1 MKTPIHRSL
10 LASALA
16 LLSMVLAPSVQA
28 QTLNDLYPELATV
41 LAADGAG
48 ADFLGDSVSLS
59 GDTLAVGV
67 PYDDVGANADQGS
80 VRVFVRGGSTW
91 SLQATL
97 TATDGAASDRFG
109 YSVSLSG
116 DTLAVG
122 VAYDDVGANTDQGS
136 VRVFVRS
143 GTTWVAQAT
152 LTASDGAAYDSF
164 GSSVSLSGDT
174 LAVGVQYDDIGA
186 ISNQGSVRV
195 FGRIGTSWSAQA
207 TLTVADGAM
216 NDNFG
221 FLVSLSGGTLV
232 AGLPYDDL
240 GANTE
245 QGSVRV
251 FVRSGTTWSAQATLT
266 ASDGAAGD
274 EFGYCFS
281 LSGDTL
287 VVGVPY
293 DEVGANTDQGSV
305 RVFLRSGTTW
315 VAQATL
321 TAADGAMQD
330 LFGSS
335 VSLSGDTLAVGVPGD
350 DVGAITNQGSVRLF
364 VLDGTTWSAQ
374 ATLTS
379 ADGAFGDSFGS
390 LPSGV
395 SLSGD
400 TLAVAVSYDDVGANS
415 NQGSVRI
422 FGNYRVFNAT
432 RNTGHDSLVSAIA
445 AGYAGDR
452 LLAGA
457 PAFAEAGGIIDA
469 SSRRFTFVGLEPLT
483 LPSTALMQVATGTV
497 FEKSPDV
504 AAAGL
509 TVAGKLVAPSAGTLT
524 FEQLSVSSGGQFLQ
538 RNSTVLV
545 NQALASQSGG
555 VCYLQ
560 GPVLAETVSTAVG
573 GQNRVAGDTDVF
585 ANYTNAGST
594 VIQRG
599 ILYIYGSLTNT
610 GTMTGDFNNGVL
622 PPTPG
627 DGYSIGGDYVVSASS
642 SIVLPDPVWW
652 LRVGGD
658 FDVAI
663 DDASRFVMDQA
674 TLELTGIS
682 AAPTQ
687 AVEVIAADLGP
698 VNAGFSTTNFLLGAL
713 RIRAGA
719 TVHLVDAHGNAPGA
733 GNEAIYVNSLMV
745 PAGATLV
752 TNGFKVYTRAAT
764 IVGSVSNPAD
774 IVVVPGTPPCIA
786 DLFGDGIVN
795 GADLGI
801 LLAGWGACGTGT
813 CAADLNGD
821 GQVNGADLGILLSGW
836 GLCAD

>member
-1 MKTPIHRSL
+1 MKTPIHRSML
-10 LASALA
+10 TAALA

-28 QTLNDLYPELATV
+28 QTLTDLYPEIATLV
-41 LAADGAG
+41 AADGAG
-48 ADFLGDSVSLS
+48 DDFLGDSISLS
-59 GDTLAVGV
+59 GDTLVVGVPDDDVGANANQGSVRAFVRSGTSWSAQATLTASDGAAFDEFGRSISLSGDTLVVGV
-67 PYDDVGANADQGS
+67 PYDDVGANANQGS
-80 VRVFVRGGSTW
+80 VR
-91 SLQATL
+91 A
-97 TATDGAASDRFG
+97 
-109 YSVSLSG
+109 
-116 DTLAVG
+116 
-122 VAYDDVGANTDQGS
+122 
-136 VRVFVRS
+136 FVRS
-143 GTTWVAQAT
+143 GTSWSAQAA
-152 LTASDGAAYDSF
+152 LTASDGADFDEF
-164 GSSVSLSGDT
+164 GRSISLSGDT
-174 LAVGVQYDDIGA
+174 LAVGVQYDNVGA
-186 ISNQGSVRV
+186 NVSQGSVRIFV
-195 FGRIGTSWSAQA
+195 RSGTSWSAQA
-207 TLTVADGAM
+207 TLT
-216 NDNFG
+216 
-221 FLVSLSGGTLV
+221 
-232 AGLPYDDL
+232 
-240 GANTE
+240 
-245 QGSVRV
+245 
-251 FVRSGTTWSAQATLT
+251 
-266 ASDGAAGD
+266 
-274 EFGYCFS
+274 
-281 LSGDTL
+281 
-287 VVGVPY
+287 
-293 DEVGANTDQGSV
+293 
-305 RVFLRSGTTW
+305 
-315 VAQATL
+315 
-321 TAADGAMQD
+321 AADGAASD
-330 LFGSS
+330 YFGAA
-335 VSLSGDTLAVGVPGD
+335 VSLSGDTLAVGVPRD
-350 DVGAITNQGSVRLF
+350 DVGAITNKGSVRRF
-364 VLDGTTWSAQ
+364 VRSGTSWSAQ
-374 ATLTS
+374 AALTAS
-379 ADGAFGDSFGS
+379 DGADFDYFGTS
-390 LPSGV
+390 V

-400 TLAVAVSYDDVGANS
+400 TLAVAVSSDDVGANS

-422 FGNYRVFNAT
+422 FGTYRVFNAT
-432 RNTGHDSLVSAIA
+432 RNTGYDSLVSAIA
-445 AGYAGDR
+445 AGFAGDR

-457 PAFAEAGGIIDA
+457 PAFAEADGIVD
-469 SSRRFTFVGLEPLT
+469 SSSKRFTFVGLEPLT
-483 LPSTALMQVATGTV
+483 LASTALMQVATGTV

-509 TVAGKLVAPSAGTLT
+509 TIAGKLVAPSAGTLT

-545 NQALASQSGG
+545 NQALASQPGG

-560 GPVLAETVSTAVG
+560 GPLLAETVSTAVG

-585 ANYTNAGST
+585 ANYTNGGST

-610 GTMTGDFNNGVL
+610 GTMTGDFNNGLL

-663 DDASRFVMDQA
+663 DDASRFVMDLA

-687 AVEVIAADLGP
+687 DVEVIAADLGP

-752 TNGFKVYTRAAT
+752 TNGLKVYTRAAT

-801 LLAGWGACGTGT
+801 LLANWGACGTGT

>member
-1 MKTPIHRSL
+1 MKNPIHRSL
-10 LASALA
+10 LTAALA
-16 LLSMVLAPSVQA
+16 LVSMLLAPSVQA

-41 LAADGAG
+41 LAADGAV
-48 ADFLGDSVSLS
+48 L
-59 GDTLAVGV
+59 
-67 PYDDVGANADQGS
+67 DQ
-80 VRVFVRGGSTW
+80 
-91 SLQATL
+91 
-97 TATDGAASDRFG
+97 
-109 YSVSLSG
+109 
-116 DTLAVG
+116 
-122 VAYDDVGANTDQGS
+122 
-136 VRVFVRS
+136 
-143 GTTWVAQAT
+143 
-152 LTASDGAAYDSF
+152 F

-174 LAVGVQYDDIGA
+174 LAVGV
-186 ISNQGSVRV
+186 S
-195 FGRIGTSWSAQA
+195 
-207 TLTVADGAM
+207 
-216 NDNFG
+216 NDN
-221 FLVSLSGGTLV
+221 V
-232 AGLPYDDL
+232 
-240 GANTE
+240 GANFS

-251 FVRSGTTWSAQATLT
+251 FVRSGTSWNLQTTLT
-266 ASDGAAGD
+266 VPDGA
-274 EFGYCFS
+274 
-281 LSGDTL
+281 
-287 VVGVPY
+287 
-293 DEVGANTDQGSV
+293 GS
-305 RVFLRSGTTW
+305 
-315 VAQATL
+315 
-321 TAADGAMQD
+321 DN
-330 LFGSS
+330 FGSS
-335 VSLSGDTLAVGVPGD
+335 VSLSGDTLAVGVSDD
-350 DVGAITNQGSVRLF
+350 DVGTNANQGSVRVF
-364 VLDGTTWSAQ
+364 VRSGTSWSAQ
-374 ATLTS
+374 ATLTAS
-379 ADGAFGDSFGS
+379 DGAANDRFGYSISLSGDTLAVGVPFDGVGANTSQGSVRVFVRSGTSWSAQATLTASDGAVSDLFGS
-390 LPSGV
+390 SISLSGDTLAVGVSGDDVGAIGNQGSVRVFVRSGTSWSLQATLTASDGAVSDQFGEVV

-400 TLAVAVSYDDVGANS
+400 TLAVGVPFDDVGANGNQGSVRVFVRSGTSWSAQATLTASDGAASDQFGFAVSLSDDTLAVGVLNDDVDAIS

-432 RNTGHDSLVSAIA
+432 RNTGHDSLVSAIS
-445 AGYAGDR
+445 AGFSGDR

-483 LPSTALMQVATGTV
+483 LSSTALMQVATGTV

-509 TVAGKLVAPSAGTLT
+509 TVAGKLVSPSAGTLT

-663 DDASRFVMDQA
+663 NDASRFVMDQA

-682 AAPTQ
+682 DAPTQ

-719 TVHLVDAHGNAPGA
+719 TVHLVDAHDNAPGA
-733 GNEAIYVNSLMV
+733 GNEAIYVNSLVV

-752 TNGFKVYTRAAT
+752 TNGLKVYTRAAT
-764 IVGSVSNPAD
+764 IGGSVSNLAD
-774 IVVVPGTPPCIA
+774 VVVVPGTPPCIA
-786 DLFGDGIVN
+786 DLYRDGIVN

-801 LLAGWGACGTGT
+801 LLAGWGTCGTGS

-821 GQVNGADLGILLSGW
+821 GQVNGADLGIVLAGW
-836 GLCAD
+836 GVCAD

>member
-1 MKTPIHRSL
+1 MKNPIHRSL
-10 LASALA
+10 LTAALA
-16 LLSMVLAPSVQA
+16 LVSMLLAPSVQA

-41 LAADGAG
+41 LAADGAVGDSFSFGDAVSLSGDTLAVGVPFDDVG
-48 ADFLGDSVSLS
+48 ANSNQGSVRVFVRSGTSWSAQATLTASDGAASDQFGSPVSLSGDTLAVGVLSDDVGAITNQGSVRVFVRSGTSWSAQATLTVSDGGIFGDSVSLS
-59 GDTLAVGV
+59 GDTLAVGL
-67 PYDDVGANADQGS
+67 P
-80 VRVFVRGGSTW
+80 
-91 SLQATL
+91 L
-97 TATDGAASDRFG
+97 
-109 YSVSLSG
+109 
-116 DTLAVG
+116 
-122 VAYDDVGANTDQGS
+122 
-136 VRVFVRS
+136 
-143 GTTWVAQAT
+143 
-152 LTASDGAAYDSF
+152 
-164 GSSVSLSGDT
+164 
-174 LAVGVQYDDIGA
+174 
-186 ISNQGSVRV
+186 
-195 FGRIGTSWSAQA
+195 
-207 TLTVADGAM
+207 
-216 NDNFG
+216 DN
-221 FLVSLSGGTLV
+221 
-232 AGLPYDDL
+232 
-240 GANTE
+240 
-245 QGSVRV
+245 
-251 FVRSGTTWSAQATLT
+251 
-266 ASDGAAGD
+266 
-274 EFGYCFS
+274 
-281 LSGDTL
+281 
-287 VVGVPY
+287 
-293 DEVGANTDQGSV
+293 
-305 RVFLRSGTTW
+305 
-315 VAQATL
+315 
-321 TAADGAMQD
+321 
-330 LFGSS
+330 
-335 VSLSGDTLAVGVPGD
+335 
-350 DVGAITNQGSVRLF
+350 
-364 VLDGTTWSAQ
+364 
-374 ATLTS
+374 
-379 ADGAFGDSFGS
+379 
-390 LPSGV
+390 
-395 SLSGD
+395 
-400 TLAVAVSYDDVGANS
+400 VGANS

-432 RNTGHDSLVSAIA
+432 RNTGHDSLVSAIS
-445 AGYAGDR
+445 AGFSGDR

-457 PAFAEAGGIIDA
+457 PAFAEAGGIVDS
-469 SSRRFTFVGLEPLT
+469 SSRRFTFVGLAPLT
-483 LPSTALMQVATGTV
+483 LSSTALMQVATGTV

-585 ANYTNAGST
+585 ANYTNGGST

-610 GTMTGDFNNGVL
+610 GTMTGDFNNGLL

-663 DDASRFVMDQA
+663 NDASRFVMDQA

-682 AAPTQ
+682 DAPTQ

-719 TVHLVDAHGNAPGA
+719 TVHLADAHDNAPGA
-733 GNEAIYVNSLMV
+733 GNEAIYVNSLVV

-764 IVGSVSNPAD
+764 IGGSVSNLAD
-774 IVVVPGTPPCIA
+774 VVVVPGTPPCIA

-801 LLAGWGACGTGT
+801 LLAGWGACGTGS

-821 GQVNGADLGILLSGW
+821 GQVNGADLGIVLAGW
-836 GLCAD
+836 GVCAN

>member
-1 MKTPIHRSL
+1 MKNPIHRL
-10 LASALA
+10 LLTAALA
-16 LLSMVLAPSVQA
+16 LVSMLLAPSVQA
-28 QTLNDLYPELATV
+28 QTLNDLYPEIATV

-48 ADFLGDSVSLS
+48 NDNFGYSISLS

-67 PYDDVGANADQGS
+67 PSDDVGANA
-80 VRVFVRGGSTW
+80 
-91 SLQATL
+91 
-97 TATDGAASDRFG
+97 
-109 YSVSLSG
+109 
-116 DTLAVG
+116 
-122 VAYDDVGANTDQGS
+122 NQGS

-143 GTTWVAQAT
+143 GT
-152 LTASDGAAYDSF
+152 S
-164 GSSVSLSGDT
+164 
-174 LAVGVQYDDIGA
+174 
-186 ISNQGSVRV
+186 
-195 FGRIGTSWSAQA
+195 
-207 TLTVADGAM
+207 
-216 NDNFG
+216 
-221 FLVSLSGGTLV
+221 
-232 AGLPYDDL
+232 
-240 GANTE
+240 
-245 QGSVRV
+245 
-251 FVRSGTTWSAQATLT
+251 WSAQATLT
-266 ASDGAAGD
+266 ASDGAASD
-274 EFGYCFS
+274 QFG
-281 LSGDTL
+281 LSI
-287 VVGVPY
+287 
-293 DEVGANTDQGSV
+293 
-305 RVFLRSGTTW
+305 
-315 VAQATL
+315 
-321 TAADGAMQD
+321 
-330 LFGSS
+330 
-335 VSLSGDTLAVGVPGD
+335 SLSGDTLAVGVRGD
-350 DVGAITNQGSVRLF
+350 DVGANATQGSVRVF
-364 VLDGTTWSAQ
+364 VRSGTSWSAQ
-374 ATLTS
+374 ATLTAS
-379 ADGAFGDSFGS
+379 DGAVSDNFGYSI
-390 LPSGV
+390 

-400 TLAVAVSYDDVGANS
+400 TLAVGVAGDDVGANAS
-415 NQGSVRI
+415 QGSVRI

-432 RNTGHDSLVSAIA
+432 RNTGHDSLVSAIS
-445 AGYAGDR
+445 AGFSGDR

-457 PAFAEAGGIIDA
+457 PAFAEASGIIDA
-469 SSRRFTFVGLEPLT
+469 SSRRFTFVGLAPLT
-483 LPSTALMQVATGTV
+483 LSSTALMQVATGTV

-674 TLELTGIS
+674 TLELTGLS

-719 TVHLVDAHGNAPGA
+719 TVHLVDAHGNAAGA

-752 TNGFKVYTRAAT
+752 TNGLKVYTRAAT

-801 LLAGWGACGTGT
+801 LLANWGACGTGT

-821 GQVNGADLGILLSGW
+821 GQVNGADLGIVLAGW
-836 GLCAD
+836 GLCAN

>member
-1 MKTPIHRSL
+1 MKNPIHRSL
-10 LASALA
+10 LTAALA
-16 LLSMVLAPSVQA
+16 LVSMLLAPSVQA

-41 LAADGAG
+41 LAADGAAYTYFGDAVSLSGDTLAVGVPSESVG
-48 ADFLGDSVSLS
+48 ASSQGSVRVFVRSGTSWNLQATLTASDGAAFDYFGDAVSLSGDTLVVGVPYDDVGVNANQGSVRIFVRSGTSWSARATLTAADSAASDYFGRSVSLS

-67 PYDDVGANADQGS
+67 PYDDVGANGDQG
-80 VRVFVRGGSTW
+80 
-91 SLQATL
+91 
-97 TATDGAASDRFG
+97 
-109 YSVSLSG
+109 
-116 DTLAVG
+116 
-122 VAYDDVGANTDQGS
+122 
-136 VRVFVRS
+136 VFVRS
-143 GTTWVAQAT
+143 GTSWNLQAT
-152 LTASDGAAYDSF
+152 LTASDGAAFDYF
-164 GSSVSLSGDT
+164 GD
-174 LAVGVQYDDIGA
+174 A
-186 ISNQGSVRV
+186 
-195 FGRIGTSWSAQA
+195 
-207 TLTVADGAM
+207 
-216 NDNFG
+216 
-221 FLVSLSGGTLV
+221 
-232 AGLPYDDL
+232 
-240 GANTE
+240 
-245 QGSVRV
+245 
-251 FVRSGTTWSAQATLT
+251 
-266 ASDGAAGD
+266 
-274 EFGYCFS
+274 
-281 LSGDTL
+281 
-287 VVGVPY
+287 
-293 DEVGANTDQGSV
+293 
-305 RVFLRSGTTW
+305 
-315 VAQATL
+315 
-321 TAADGAMQD
+321 
-330 LFGSS
+330 
-335 VSLSGDTLAVGVPGD
+335 VSLSGDTLAVGVPYD
-350 DVGAITNQGSVRLF
+350 NVGANADQGSVRVF
-364 VLDGTTWSAQ
+364 VRSGSSWILE
-374 ATLTS
+374 ATLTA
-379 ADGAFGDSFGS
+379 ADGAGGDIFGDK
-390 LPSGV
+390 V

-400 TLAVAVSYDDVGANS
+400 TLAVGVRLDRVGANAAQGSVRVFVRSGTSWSAQATLTTSDGPANSQFGISISLSGDTLAVGVPNDDVGANAD
-415 NQGSVRI
+415 QGSVRI

-432 RNTGHDSLVSAIA
+432 RNTGYDSLVSAIS

-457 PAFAEAGGIIDA
+457 PAFAEASGIIDA
-469 SSRRFTFVGLEPLT
+469 SSRRFTFVGLAPLT

-573 GQNRVAGDTDVF
+573 GQHRVAGDTDIF

-610 GTMTGDFNNGVL
+610 GTMTGQFNNGLL

-674 TLELTGIS
+674 TLELTGLS

-733 GNEAIYVNSLMV
+733 GNEAIYVNSLVV

-764 IVGSVSNPAD
+764 IGGSVSNLAD
-774 IVVVPGTPPCIA
+774 VVVVPGTPPCIA
-786 DLFGDGIVN
+786 DLYGDGIVN

-801 LLAGWGACGTGT
+801 LLANWGACGAGT

-821 GQVNGADLGILLSGW
+821 GQVNGADLGIVLAGW
-836 GLCAD
+836 GLCAN

>member
-1 MKTPIHRSL
+1 VRVFVRSGTSWSAQATL
-10 LASALA
+10 TAS
-16 LLSMVLAPSVQA
+16 
-28 QTLNDLYPELATV
+28 
-41 LAADGAG
+41 DGAALDQFG
-48 ADFLGDSVSLS
+48 YSISLS

-67 PYDDVGANADQGS
+67 ERDAVGTNTFQGS
-80 VRVFVRGGSTW
+80 VRVFVRSGTSW
-91 SLQATL
+91 SAQATL
-97 TATDGAASDRFG
+97 TASDGAASDQLG

-122 VAYDDVGANTDQGS
+122 VP
-136 VRVFVRS
+136 
-143 GTTWVAQAT
+143 
-152 LTASDGAAYDSF
+152 L
-164 GSSVSLSGDT
+164 
-174 LAVGVQYDDIGA
+174 
-186 ISNQGSVRV
+186 
-195 FGRIGTSWSAQA
+195 
-207 TLTVADGAM
+207 
-216 NDNFG
+216 
-221 FLVSLSGGTLV
+221 
-232 AGLPYDDL
+232 
-240 GANTE
+240 
-245 QGSVRV
+245 
-251 FVRSGTTWSAQATLT
+251 
-266 ASDGAAGD
+266 
-274 EFGYCFS
+274 
-281 LSGDTL
+281 
-287 VVGVPY
+287 
-293 DEVGANTDQGSV
+293 DEVD
-305 RVFLRSGTTW
+305 
-315 VAQATL
+315 
-321 TAADGAMQD
+321 
-330 LFGSS
+330 
-335 VSLSGDTLAVGVPGD
+335 
-350 DVGAITNQGSVRLF
+350 
-364 VLDGTTWSAQ
+364 
-374 ATLTS
+374 
-379 ADGAFGDSFGS
+379 
-390 LPSGV
+390 
-395 SLSGD
+395 
-400 TLAVAVSYDDVGANS
+400 ANS

-432 RNTGHDSLVSAIA
+432 RNTGYDSLVSAIS
-445 AGYAGDR
+445 AGFAGDR

-457 PAFAEAGGIIDA
+457 PAFAEADGIIDA
-469 SSRRFTFVGLEPLT
+469 SSRRFIFVGLAPLT
-483 LPSTALMQVATGTV
+483 LSSTALMQVATGTV

-573 GQNRVAGDTDVF
+573 GQHRVAGDTDVF

-599 ILYIYGSLTNT
+599 ILYIYGSLSNT

-674 TLELTGIS
+674 TLELTGLGD
-682 AAPTQ
+682 APTQ

-698 VNAGFSTTNFLLGAL
+698 VNAGFSTSNFLLGAL

-764 IVGSVSNPAD
+764 IVGSVTSPAD
-774 IVVVPGTPPCIA
+774 VVVVPGTPPCIA
-786 DLFGDGIVN
+786 DLYGDGIVN

-821 GQVNGADLGILLSGW
+821 GQVNGADLGIVLAGW
-836 GLCAD
+836 GVCAD

>member
-28 QTLNDLYPELATV
+28 QTLTDLYPEIATLV
-41 LAADGAG
+41 AADGAG
-48 ADFLGDSVSLS
+48 DDFLGDSISLSGDTLVVGVPEDDVGANVYQGSVRVFVRSGTSWSAQATLTASDGAAFDEFGTSVSLS

-67 PYDDVGANADQGS
+67 PDDDVGANN
-80 VRVFVRGGSTW
+80 F
-91 SLQATL
+91 
-97 TATDGAASDRFG
+97 
-109 YSVSLSG
+109 
-116 DTLAVG
+116 
-122 VAYDDVGANTDQGS
+122 QGS

-143 GTTWVAQAT
+143 GT
-152 LTASDGAAYDSF
+152 S
-164 GSSVSLSGDT
+164 
-174 LAVGVQYDDIGA
+174 
-186 ISNQGSVRV
+186 
-195 FGRIGTSWSAQA
+195 
-207 TLTVADGAM
+207 
-216 NDNFG
+216 
-221 FLVSLSGGTLV
+221 
-232 AGLPYDDL
+232 
-240 GANTE
+240 
-245 QGSVRV
+245 
-251 FVRSGTTWSAQATLT
+251 WSAQATLT
-266 ASDGAAGD
+266 ASDGAAFD
-274 EFGYCFS
+274 EFGRSIS

-287 VVGVPY
+287 VVGVSN
-293 DEVGANTDQGSV
+293 DDVGANVYQGSV
-305 RVFLRSGTTW
+305 RVFVRSGTSW
-315 VAQATL
+315 SAQATL
-321 TAADGAMQD
+321 TAADGAAYD

-335 VSLSGDTLAVGVPGD
+335 VSLSGDTLAVGVQRDG
-350 DVGAITNQGSVRLF
+350 VGANAYQGSVRVF
-364 VLDGTTWSAQ
+364 VRSGTSWSAQ
-374 ATLTS
+374 ATLTA
-379 ADGAFGDSFGS
+379 ADGAAYDYFGS
-390 LPSGV
+390 SV

-400 TLAVAVSYDDVGANS
+400 TLAVAVPFDDVGANG

-432 RNTGHDSLVSAIA
+432 RNTGYDSLVSAIA
-445 AGYAGDR
+445 AGFAGDR

-457 PAFAEAGGIIDA
+457 PAFAEADGIVD
-469 SSRRFTFVGLEPLT
+469 SSSKRFTFVGLEPLT
-483 LPSTALMQVATGTV
+483 LSSTALMQVATGTV
-497 FEKSPDV
+497 FEKSSDV

-573 GQNRVAGDTDVF
+573 GQHRVAGDTDVF

-610 GTMTGDFNNGVL
+610 GTMTGDFNNGLL

-663 DDASRFVMDQA
+663 DDASRFVMDLA

-682 AAPTQ
+682 DAPTQ

-698 VNAGFSTTNFLLGAL
+698 VNAGFSTSNFLLGAL

-719 TVHLVDAHGNAPGA
+719 TVHLVDAHDNAPGA
-733 GNEAIYVNSLMV
+733 ENEAIYVNSLVV

-764 IVGSVSNPAD
+764 IGGSVSNLAD

-813 CAADLNGD
+813 CASDLNGD
-821 GQVNGADLGILLSGW
+821 GQVNGADLGIVLAGW
-836 GLCAD
+836 GVCAD

>member
-1 MKTPIHRSL
+1 MKPPIHRSL

-16 LLSMVLAPSVQA
+16 LLSMLLAPSVQA
-28 QTLNDLYPELATV
+28 QTLNDLYPEIATV
-41 LAADGAG
+41 LAADGA
-48 ADFLGDSVSLS
+48 ASDFFGVAVSLS
-59 GDTLAVGV
+59 GNTLAVGV
-67 PYDDVGANADQGS
+67 SNDNVGANADQGS
-80 VRVFVRGGSTW
+80 VRVFVRSGSSW
-91 SLQATL
+91 NLEATL
-97 TATDGAASDRFG
+97 TAADGAGSDFFG
-109 YSVSLSG
+109 DVVSLSG

-122 VAYDDVGANTDQGS
+122 VKYDDVGAN
-136 VRVFVRS
+136 
-143 GTTWVAQAT
+143 
-152 LTASDGAAYDSF
+152 
-164 GSSVSLSGDT
+164 
-174 LAVGVQYDDIGA
+174 
-186 ISNQGSVRV
+186 
-195 FGRIGTSWSAQA
+195 
-207 TLTVADGAM
+207 AD
-216 NDNFG
+216 
-221 FLVSLSGGTLV
+221 
-232 AGLPYDDL
+232 
-240 GANTE
+240 

-266 ASDGAAGD
+266 AADGVAGD
-274 EFGYCFS
+274 FFGN
-281 LSGDTL
+281 
-287 VVGVPY
+287 
-293 DEVGANTDQGSV
+293 E
-305 RVFLRSGTTW
+305 
-315 VAQATL
+315 
-321 TAADGAMQD
+321 
-330 LFGSS
+330 
-335 VSLSGDTLAVGVPGD
+335 VSLSGDTLAVGVPFD
-350 DVGAITNQGSVRLF
+350 DVGTNVNQGGVRVF
-364 VLDGTTWSAQ
+364 VRSGTSWSAQ
-374 ATLTS
+374 ATLTGS
-379 ADGAFGDSFGS
+379 DGAASDQFGYSI
-390 LPSGV
+390 

-400 TLAVAVSYDDVGANS
+400 TLAVGVLGDDVGANAD
-415 NQGSVRI
+415 QGSVRI

-432 RNTGHDSLVSAIA
+432 RNTGYDSLVSATS
-445 AGYAGDR
+445 AGFAGDR

-457 PAFAEAGGIIDA
+457 PAFAEADGIVD
-469 SSRRFTFVGLEPLT
+469 SSSKRFTFVGLEPLT

-509 TVAGKLVAPSAGTLT
+509 TIAGKLVAPSAGTLT

-585 ANYTNAGST
+585 ANYTNGGST

-610 GTMTGDFNNGVL
+610 GTMTGDFNNGLL

-658 FDVAI
+658 FDMAI
-663 DDASRFVMDQA
+663 DDASRFVMDLA
-674 TLELTGIS
+674 TLELTGIGD
-682 AAPTQ
+682 APTQ

-698 VNAGFSTTNFLLGAL
+698 VNAGFSTSNFLLGAL

-719 TVHLVDAHGNAPGA
+719 TVHLVDAHDNAPGA
-733 GNEAIYVNSLMV
+733 GNEAIYVNTLMV

-764 IVGSVSNPAD
+764 IGGSVSNLAD
-774 IVVVPGTPPCIA
+774 VVVVPGTPPCIA
-786 DLFGDGIVN
+786 DLYVDGIVN

-801 LLAGWGACGTGT
+801 VLANWGACGAGT

-821 GQVNGADLGILLSGW
+821 GQVNGADLGIVLAGW
-836 GLCAD
+836 GVCAD

>member
-41 LAADGAG
+41 VAADGAVSDFFGNAVSLSGNTLAVGVSNDNVGANADQGSVRVFVRSGSSWILEATLTAADGAG
-48 ADFLGDSVSLS
+48 SDYFGDVVSLS

-67 PYDDVGANADQGS
+67 KYDDVGANADQGS
-80 VRVFVRGGSTW
+80 VRVFVRSGTSW
-91 SLQATL
+91 SAQATL
-97 TATDGAASDRFG
+97 TAADGAVQDLFG
-109 YSVSLSG
+109 SSISLSG

-122 VAYDDVGANTDQGS
+122 VPSDDVGANANQGS

-143 GTTWVAQAT
+143 GT
-152 LTASDGAAYDSF
+152 
-164 GSSVSLSGDT
+164 
-174 LAVGVQYDDIGA
+174 
-186 ISNQGSVRV
+186 
-195 FGRIGTSWSAQA
+195 SWS
-207 TLTVADGAM
+207 
-216 NDNFG
+216 
-221 FLVSLSGGTLV
+221 
-232 AGLPYDDL
+232 
-240 GANTE
+240 
-245 QGSVRV
+245 
-251 FVRSGTTWSAQATLT
+251 
-266 ASDGAAGD
+266 
-274 EFGYCFS
+274 
-281 LSGDTL
+281 
-287 VVGVPY
+287 
-293 DEVGANTDQGSV
+293 
-305 RVFLRSGTTW
+305 
-315 VAQATL
+315 AQATL
-321 TAADGAMQD
+321 TAADGAASDQ
-330 LFGSS
+330 FGFSI
-335 VSLSGDTLAVGVPGD
+335 SLSGDTLAVGVPYD
-350 DVGAITNQGSVRLF
+350 DVGSNVFQGSVRAF
-364 VLDGTTWSAQ
+364 IRSGTSWSAQ
-374 ATLTS
+374 ATLTYFYGS
-379 ADGAFGDSFGS
+379 ASDQFGYSI
-390 LPSGV
+390 

-400 TLAVAVSYDDVGANS
+400 TLAVGVPYDDFGASVNQGVVGVFIRSGTSWSAQATFTAADGAANDQFGYSISLSGDTLAVGVPFDDVGTNVNQGGVRVFVRSGTSWSAQATLTGSDGGASDQFGYSISLSGDTLAVGVLGDDVGANAD
-415 NQGSVRI
+415 QGSVRI

-432 RNTGHDSLVSAIA
+432 RNTGYDSLVSAIS
-445 AGYAGDR
+445 AGFAGDR

-457 PAFAEAGGIIDA
+457 PAFAEVDGIVD
-469 SSRRFTFVGLEPLT
+469 SSSKRFTFVGLEPIT
-483 LPSTALMQVATGTV
+483 LSSTALMQVATGTV

-610 GTMTGDFNNGVL
+610 GTMTGQFNNGLL

-674 TLELTGIS
+674 TLELTGIGD
-682 AAPTQ
+682 APTQ

-698 VNAGFSTTNFLLGAL
+698 VNAGFSTSNFLLGAL
-713 RIRAGA
+713 RVRAGA
-719 TVHLVDAHGNAPGA
+719 TVHLVDAHDNAPGA
-733 GNEAIYVNSLMV
+733 GNEAIYVNSLVV

-764 IVGSVSNPAD
+764 IAGSVSTPAD
-774 IVVVPGTPPCIA
+774 VVVVPGTPPCIA
-786 DLFGDGIVN
+786 DLYRDGIVN

-821 GQVNGADLGILLSGW
+821 GQVNGADLGIVLAGW
-836 GLCAD
+836 GVCAD

>member
-1 MKTPIHRSL
+1 MKNPIHRL
-10 LASALA
+10 LLTAALA
-16 LLSMVLAPSVQA
+16 LVSMLLAPSVQA
-28 QTLNDLYPELATV
+28 QTLNDLYPEIATV

-48 ADFLGDSVSLS
+48 NDNFGYSISLS

-67 PYDDVGANADQGS
+67 PSDDVGANA
-80 VRVFVRGGSTW
+80 
-91 SLQATL
+91 
-97 TATDGAASDRFG
+97 
-109 YSVSLSG
+109 
-116 DTLAVG
+116 
-122 VAYDDVGANTDQGS
+122 NQGS

-143 GTTWVAQAT
+143 GT
-152 LTASDGAAYDSF
+152 S
-164 GSSVSLSGDT
+164 
-174 LAVGVQYDDIGA
+174 
-186 ISNQGSVRV
+186 
-195 FGRIGTSWSAQA
+195 
-207 TLTVADGAM
+207 
-216 NDNFG
+216 
-221 FLVSLSGGTLV
+221 
-232 AGLPYDDL
+232 
-240 GANTE
+240 
-245 QGSVRV
+245 
-251 FVRSGTTWSAQATLT
+251 WSAQATLT
-266 ASDGAAGD
+266 ASDGAASD
-274 EFGYCFS
+274 QFGLSIS

-287 VVGVPY
+287 AVGVRG
-293 DEVGANTDQGSV
+293 DDVGANATQGSVRVFVRSGTSWSAQATLTASDGAANDQFGNSISLSGNTLAVGVWLDDVGANGDQGSV
-305 RVFLRSGTTW
+305 RVFVRSGTSW
-315 VAQATL
+315 SAQATL
-321 TAADGAMQD
+321 TASDGAASDQFGD
-330 LFGSS
+330 SISLSDDTLAVGVPSDGVGANFSQGSVRVFVRSGTSWSAQAALTASDGAASDAFGSS
-335 VSLSGDTLAVGVPGD
+335 VSLSGDTLAVGVPSD
-350 DVGAITNQGSVRLF
+350 NVGATDQGSVRVF
-364 VLDGTTWSAQ
+364 VRSGTSWSAQ
-374 ATLTS
+374 ATLTAS
-379 ADGAFGDSFGS
+379 DGAVSDNFGYSI
-390 LPSGV
+390 

-400 TLAVAVSYDDVGANS
+400 TLAVGVAGDDVGANAS
-415 NQGSVRI
+415 QGSVRI

-432 RNTGHDSLVSAIA
+432 RNTGHDSLVSAIS
-445 AGYAGDR
+445 AGFSGDR

-457 PAFAEAGGIIDA
+457 PAFAEASGIIDA
-469 SSRRFTFVGLEPLT
+469 SSRRFTFVGLAPLT
-483 LPSTALMQVATGTV
+483 LSSTALMQVATGTV

-610 GTMTGDFNNGVL
+610 GTMTGDFNNGLL

-674 TLELTGIS
+674 TLELTGLS

-752 TNGFKVYTRAAT
+752 TNGLKVYTRAAT

-801 LLAGWGACGTGT
+801 LLANWGACGTGT

-821 GQVNGADLGILLSGW
+821 GQVNGADLGIVLAGW
-836 GLCAD
+836 GLCAN

>member
-16 LLSMVLAPSVQA
+16 LLSMLLAPSVQA
-28 QTLNDLYPELATV
+28 QTLNDLYPEIATV
-41 LAADGAG
+41 LAADGLPEDQFGHSVSLSGNTLAVGVPNDDVG
-48 ADFLGDSVSLS
+48 ANTVQGSVRVFVRSGTSWNLQVALTAADGAAFDYFGHSVSLS

-67 PYDDVGANADQGS
+67 PNDDVGAN
-80 VRVFVRGGSTW
+80 V
-91 SLQATL
+91 
-97 TATDGAASDRFG
+97 
-109 YSVSLSG
+109 
-116 DTLAVG
+116 
-122 VAYDDVGANTDQGS
+122 NQGS

-143 GTTWVAQAT
+143 GTSWSAQAT
-152 LTASDGAAYDSF
+152 LTAADGMAGELFGDSI
-164 GSSVSLSGDT
+164 SLSGDT
-174 LAVGVQYDDIGA
+174 LAVGY
-186 ISNQGSVRV
+186 
-195 FGRIGTSWSAQA
+195 
-207 TLTVADGAM
+207 
-216 NDNFG
+216 
-221 FLVSLSGGTLV
+221 
-232 AGLPYDDL
+232 PYDDV
-240 GANTE
+240 GANAN

-251 FVRSGTTWSAQATLT
+251 FVRSGTSWSAQATLT
-266 ASDGAAGD
+266 ASDGAAAD
-274 EFGYCFS
+274 YFG
-281 LSGDTL
+281 T
-287 VVGVPY
+287 
-293 DEVGANTDQGSV
+293 
-305 RVFLRSGTTW
+305 
-315 VAQATL
+315 
-321 TAADGAMQD
+321 
-330 LFGSS
+330 S
-335 VSLSGDTLAVGVPGD
+335 VSLSGDTLAVGVWYD
-350 DVGAITNQGSVRLF
+350 DVGANSNQGSVRVF
-364 VLDGTTWSAQ
+364 VRSGTSWSAQ
-374 ATLTS
+374 ATLTAS
-379 ADGAFGDSFGS
+379 DGAGSDYFGES
-390 LPSGV
+390 V

-400 TLAVAVSYDDVGANS
+400 TLAVGVSYDDVGANSNQGSVRVFVRSGTSWSAQATLTASDGAASDYFGGSISLSGDTLAVGVWYDTVGANVSQGSVRVFRRIGTSWSAHATLTASDGAASDGFGYSISLSGDTLAVGVRYDDVGANS

-422 FGNYRVFNAT
+422 FGTYRVFNAT
-432 RNTGHDSLVSAIA
+432 RNTGYDSLVSAIS
-445 AGYAGDR
+445 AGFAGDR

-457 PAFAEAGGIIDA
+457 LAFAEADGIVD
-469 SSRRFTFVGLEPLT
+469 SSSKRFTFVGLEPLT
-483 LPSTALMQVATGTV
+483 LSSTALMQVATGTV

-509 TVAGKLVAPSAGTLT
+509 TIAGKLVAPSAGTLT

-545 NQALASQSGG
+545 NQALSSQSGG

-560 GPVLAETVSTAVG
+560 GPLLAETVSTAVG

-610 GTMTGDFNNGVL
+610 GTLTGDFNNGLL

-682 AAPTQ
+682 DAPTQ

-719 TVHLVDAHGNAPGA
+719 TVHLVDAHDNAPGA

-764 IVGSVSNPAD
+764 IVGSVSSPAD
-774 IVVVPGTPPCIA
+774 VVVVPGTPPCIA

-801 LLAGWGACGTGT
+801 LLANWGACGTGT

>member
-1 MKTPIHRSL
+1 MKNPIHRSL
-10 LASALA
+10 LTAAIALV
-16 LLSMVLAPSVQA
+16 SMLLAPSVQA
-28 QTLNDLYPELATV
+28 QTLNDLYPEIATV

-48 ADFLGDSVSLS
+48 SDEFGYSISLS

-67 PYDDVGANADQGS
+67 PVDAVGANIQQGS
-80 VRVFVRGGSTW
+80 VRVFVRSGTSW
-91 SLQATL
+91 SAQATL
-97 TATDGAASDRFG
+97 TASDGAAGDSFG

-122 VAYDDVGANTDQGS
+122 VERDDVGANGNQGS

-143 GTTWVAQAT
+143 GTSWSAQAT
-152 LTASDGAAYDSF
+152 LTASDGAASDEF
-164 GSSVSLSGDT
+164 GYSISLSGDT
-174 LAVGVQYDDIGA
+174 LAVGVPVDD
-186 ISNQGSVRV
+186 V
-195 FGRIGTSWSAQA
+195 
-207 TLTVADGAM
+207 
-216 NDNFG
+216 
-221 FLVSLSGGTLV
+221 
-232 AGLPYDDL
+232 
-240 GANTE
+240 GANGN

-251 FVRSGTTWSAQATLT
+251 FVRSGTSWSAQATLTASDGAVSDEFGYSISLSGDTLAVGVLSDAVGTNTFQGSVRVFVRSGTSWSAQATLT

-274 EFGYCFS
+274 QLG
-281 LSGDTL
+281 G
-287 VVGVPY
+287 
-293 DEVGANTDQGSV
+293 
-305 RVFLRSGTTW
+305 
-315 VAQATL
+315 
-321 TAADGAMQD
+321 
-330 LFGSS
+330 S
-335 VSLSGDTLAVGVPGD
+335 VSLSGDTLAVGVERD
-350 DVGAITNQGSVRLF
+350 AVGANGSQGSVRVF
-364 VLDGTTWSAQ
+364 VRSGTSWSAQ
-374 ATLTS
+374 ATLTAS
-379 ADGAFGDSFGS
+379 DGAVGDGLDGISI
-390 LPSGV
+390 

-400 TLAVAVSYDDVGANS
+400 TLAVGVPFDDVGANS

-432 RNTGHDSLVSAIA
+432 RNTGHDSLVSAIS
-445 AGYAGDR
+445 AGFSGDR

-457 PAFAEAGGIIDA
+457 PAFAEASGIIDA
-469 SSRRFTFVGLEPLT
+469 SSRRFTFVGLAPLT
-483 LPSTALMQVATGTV
+483 LSSTALMQVATGTV

-573 GQNRVAGDTDVF
+573 GQNRVAGDTDIF

-610 GTMTGDFNNGVL
+610 GTMTGDFNNGLL

-801 LLAGWGACGTGT
+801 LLANWGACGTGT

-821 GQVNGADLGILLSGW
+821 GQVNGADLGIVLAGW
-836 GLCAD
+836 GLCAN

>member
-10 LASALA
+10 LTATLA

-28 QTLNDLYPELATV
+28 QTLNDLYPEIATV
-41 LAADGAG
+41 LAADGAASDFFGSPVSLSGNTLAVGVPDDDVG
-48 ADFLGDSVSLS
+48 ANVGQGSVRVFVRSGTSWSAKGTLTASDGAVNDNFGFSISLS

-67 PYDDVGANADQGS
+67 PADDVG
-80 VRVFVRGGSTW
+80 
-91 SLQATL
+91 
-97 TATDGAASDRFG
+97 
-109 YSVSLSG
+109 
-116 DTLAVG
+116 
-122 VAYDDVGANTDQGS
+122 
-136 VRVFVRS
+136 
-143 GTTWVAQAT
+143 
-152 LTASDGAAYDSF
+152 
-164 GSSVSLSGDT
+164 
-174 LAVGVQYDDIGA
+174 
-186 ISNQGSVRV
+186 
-195 FGRIGTSWSAQA
+195 
-207 TLTVADGAM
+207 
-216 NDNFG
+216 
-221 FLVSLSGGTLV
+221 
-232 AGLPYDDL
+232 
-240 GANTE
+240 
-245 QGSVRV
+245 
-251 FVRSGTTWSAQATLT
+251 
-266 ASDGAAGD
+266 
-274 EFGYCFS
+274 
-281 LSGDTL
+281 
-287 VVGVPY
+287 
-293 DEVGANTDQGSV
+293 
-305 RVFLRSGTTW
+305 
-315 VAQATL
+315 
-321 TAADGAMQD
+321 
-330 LFGSS
+330 
-335 VSLSGDTLAVGVPGD
+335 
-350 DVGAITNQGSVRLF
+350 TNV
-364 VLDGTTWSAQ
+364 
-374 ATLTS
+374 
-379 ADGAFGDSFGS
+379 
-390 LPSGV
+390 
-395 SLSGD
+395 
-400 TLAVAVSYDDVGANS
+400 

-445 AGYAGDR
+445 AGFSGDR

-483 LPSTALMQVATGTV
+483 LSSTALMQVATGTV

-573 GQNRVAGDTDVF
+573 GQHRVAGDTDVF

-674 TLELTGIS
+674 TLELTGLGD
-682 AAPTQ
+682 APTQ

-764 IVGSVSNPAD
+764 IAGSVSNLAD

-821 GQVNGADLGILLSGW
+821 GQVNGADLGIVLAGW

>member
-1 MKTPIHRSL
+1 MKNPIHRSL
-10 LASALA
+10 LTAALA
-16 LLSMVLAPSVQA
+16 LVSMLLAPSVRA
-28 QTLNDLYPELATV
+28 QTLNDLYPEIATV
-41 LAADGAG
+41 LAADGAVLDQFG
-48 ADFLGDSVSLS
+48 SSVSLS

-67 PYDDVGANADQGS
+67 RNDDVGANADQGS
-80 VRVFVRGGSTW
+80 VRVFVRSGTSW
-91 SLQATL
+91 NLQTTL
-97 TATDGAASDRFG
+97 TAADGAASD
-109 YSVSLSG
+109 
-116 DTLAVG
+116 D
-122 VAYDDVGANTDQGS
+122 
-136 VRVFVRS
+136 
-143 GTTWVAQAT
+143 
-152 LTASDGAAYDSF
+152 F

-174 LAVGVQYDDIGA
+174 LAVGVSSDD
-186 ISNQGSVRV
+186 V
-195 FGRIGTSWSAQA
+195 
-207 TLTVADGAM
+207 
-216 NDNFG
+216 
-221 FLVSLSGGTLV
+221 
-232 AGLPYDDL
+232 
-240 GANTE
+240 GANAD

-251 FVRSGTTWSAQATLT
+251 FVRSGTLWSAQATLT
-266 ASDGAAGD
+266 ASDGAASD
-274 EFGYCFS
+274 QFGF
-281 LSGDTL
+281 
-287 VVGVPY
+287 
-293 DEVGANTDQGSV
+293 A
-305 RVFLRSGTTW
+305 
-315 VAQATL
+315 
-321 TAADGAMQD
+321 
-330 LFGSS
+330 

-350 DVGAITNQGSVRLF
+350 DVGANLNQGSVRVF
-364 VLDGTTWSAQ
+364 VRSGTSWIAQ
-374 ATLTS
+374 ATLTAS
-379 ADGAFGDSFGS
+379 DGAASDQFGFA
-390 LPSGV
+390 V

-400 TLAVAVSYDDVGANS
+400 TLAVGVPFDDVGANSNQGSVRVFVRSGTSWSAQATLTASDGAASDQFGSPVSLSGDTLAVGVLSDDVGAITNQGSVRVFVRSGTSWSAQATLTVSDGGIFGDSVSLSGDTLAVGLPLDNVGANS

-432 RNTGHDSLVSAIA
+432 RNTGHDSLVSAIS
-445 AGYAGDR
+445 AGFSGDR

-457 PAFAEAGGIIDA
+457 PAFAEAGGIVDS
-469 SSRRFTFVGLEPLT
+469 SSRRFTFVGLAPLT
-483 LPSTALMQVATGTV
+483 LSSTALMQVATGTV

-585 ANYTNAGST
+585 ANYTNGGST

-610 GTMTGDFNNGVL
+610 GTMTGDFNNGLL

-663 DDASRFVMDQA
+663 NDASRFVMDQA

-682 AAPTQ
+682 DAPTQ

-719 TVHLVDAHGNAPGA
+719 TVHLADAHDNAPGA
-733 GNEAIYVNSLMV
+733 GNEAIYVNSLVV

-764 IVGSVSNPAD
+764 IGGSVSNLAD
-774 IVVVPGTPPCIA
+774 VVVVPGTPPCIA

-801 LLAGWGACGTGT
+801 LLAGWGACGTGS

-821 GQVNGADLGILLSGW
+821 GQVNGADLGIVLAGW
-836 GLCAD
+836 GVCAN

>member
-1 MKTPIHRSL
+1 
-10 LASALA
+10 
-16 LLSMVLAPSVQA
+16 
-28 QTLNDLYPELATV
+28 
-41 LAADGAG
+41 
-48 ADFLGDSVSLS
+48 
-59 GDTLAVGV
+59 V
-67 PYDDVGANADQGS
+67 PVDDVGANG
-80 VRVFVRGGSTW
+80 
-91 SLQATL
+91 
-97 TATDGAASDRFG
+97 
-109 YSVSLSG
+109 
-116 DTLAVG
+116 
-122 VAYDDVGANTDQGS
+122 NQGS

-143 GTTWVAQAT
+143 GT
-152 LTASDGAAYDSF
+152 S
-164 GSSVSLSGDT
+164 
-174 LAVGVQYDDIGA
+174 
-186 ISNQGSVRV
+186 
-195 FGRIGTSWSAQA
+195 
-207 TLTVADGAM
+207 
-216 NDNFG
+216 
-221 FLVSLSGGTLV
+221 
-232 AGLPYDDL
+232 
-240 GANTE
+240 
-245 QGSVRV
+245 
-251 FVRSGTTWSAQATLT
+251 WSAQATLT
-266 ASDGAAGD
+266 ASDGAV
-274 EFGYCFS
+274 S
-281 LSGDTL
+281 
-287 VVGVPY
+287 
-293 DEVGANTDQGSV
+293 
-305 RVFLRSGTTW
+305 
-315 VAQATL
+315 
-321 TAADGAMQD
+321 D

-335 VSLSGDTLAVGVPGD
+335 VSLSGDTLAVGVLSD
-350 DVGAITNQGSVRLF
+350 AVGTNTFQGSVRVF
-364 VLDGTTWSAQ
+364 VRSGTSWSAQ
-374 ATLTS
+374 ATLTAS
-379 ADGAFGDSFGS
+379 DGAAGDQLGGS
-390 LPSGV
+390 V

-400 TLAVAVSYDDVGANS
+400 TLAVGVERDAVGANGSQGSVRVFVRSGTSWSAQATLTASDGAVGDGLDGISISLSGDTLAVGVPFDDVGANS

-432 RNTGHDSLVSAIA
+432 RNTGHDSLVSAIS
-445 AGYAGDR
+445 AGFSGDR

-457 PAFAEAGGIIDA
+457 PAFAEASGIIDA
-469 SSRRFTFVGLEPLT
+469 SSRRFTFVGLAPLT
-483 LPSTALMQVATGTV
+483 LSSTALMQVATGTV

-573 GQNRVAGDTDVF
+573 GQNRVAGDTDIF

-610 GTMTGDFNNGVL
+610 GTMTGDFNNGLL

-801 LLAGWGACGTGT
+801 LLANWGACGTGT

-821 GQVNGADLGILLSGW
+821 GQVNGADLGIVLAGW
-836 GLCAD
+836 GLCAN

>member
-1 MKTPIHRSL
+1 
-10 LASALA
+10 
-16 LLSMVLAPSVQA
+16 
-28 QTLNDLYPELATV
+28 
-41 LAADGAG
+41 
-48 ADFLGDSVSLS
+48 
-59 GDTLAVGV
+59 VG
-67 PYDDVGANADQGS
+67 
-80 VRVFVRGGSTW
+80 T
-91 SLQATL
+91 
-97 TATDGAASDRFG
+97 
-109 YSVSLSG
+109 
-116 DTLAVG
+116 
-122 VAYDDVGANTDQGS
+122 NTFQGS

-143 GTTWVAQAT
+143 GT
-152 LTASDGAAYDSF
+152 S
-164 GSSVSLSGDT
+164 
-174 LAVGVQYDDIGA
+174 
-186 ISNQGSVRV
+186 
-195 FGRIGTSWSAQA
+195 
-207 TLTVADGAM
+207 
-216 NDNFG
+216 
-221 FLVSLSGGTLV
+221 
-232 AGLPYDDL
+232 
-240 GANTE
+240 
-245 QGSVRV
+245 
-251 FVRSGTTWSAQATLT
+251 WSAQATLT

-274 EFGYCFS
+274 QLG
-281 LSGDTL
+281 G
-287 VVGVPY
+287 
-293 DEVGANTDQGSV
+293 
-305 RVFLRSGTTW
+305 
-315 VAQATL
+315 
-321 TAADGAMQD
+321 
-330 LFGSS
+330 S
-335 VSLSGDTLAVGVPGD
+335 VSLSGDTLAVGVERD
-350 DVGAITNQGSVRLF
+350 AVGANGSQGSVRVF
-364 VLDGTTWSAQ
+364 VRSGTSWSAQ
-374 ATLTS
+374 ATLTAS
-379 ADGAFGDSFGS
+379 DGAVGDGLDGISI
-390 LPSGV
+390 

-400 TLAVAVSYDDVGANS
+400 TLAVGVPFDDVGANS

-432 RNTGHDSLVSAIA
+432 RNTGHDSLVSAIS
-445 AGYAGDR
+445 AGFSGDR

-457 PAFAEAGGIIDA
+457 PAFAEASGIIDA
-469 SSRRFTFVGLEPLT
+469 SSRRFTFVGLAPLT
-483 LPSTALMQVATGTV
+483 LSSTALMQVATGTV

-573 GQNRVAGDTDVF
+573 GQNRVAGDTDIF

-610 GTMTGDFNNGVL
+610 GTMTGDFNNGLL

-801 LLAGWGACGTGT
+801 LLANWGACGTGT

-821 GQVNGADLGILLSGW
+821 GQVNGADLGIVLAGW
-836 GLCAD
+836 GLCAN

>member
-1 MKTPIHRSL
+1 MKTPIHRPL

-16 LLSMVLAPSVQA
+16 LLSMLLAPSVQA
-28 QTLNDLYPELATV
+28 QTLNDLYPEIATV
-41 LAADGAG
+41 LAADGA
-48 ADFLGDSVSLS
+48 ASDFFGVAVSLS
-59 GDTLAVGV
+59 GNTLAVGV
-67 PYDDVGANADQGS
+67 SNDNVGANADQGS
-80 VRVFVRGGSTW
+80 VRVFVRSGSSW
-91 SLQATL
+91 NLEATL
-97 TATDGAASDRFG
+97 TAADGAGSDFFG
-109 YSVSLSG
+109 DVVSLSG

-122 VAYDDVGANTDQGS
+122 VKYDDVGAN
-136 VRVFVRS
+136 
-143 GTTWVAQAT
+143 
-152 LTASDGAAYDSF
+152 
-164 GSSVSLSGDT
+164 
-174 LAVGVQYDDIGA
+174 
-186 ISNQGSVRV
+186 
-195 FGRIGTSWSAQA
+195 
-207 TLTVADGAM
+207 AD
-216 NDNFG
+216 
-221 FLVSLSGGTLV
+221 
-232 AGLPYDDL
+232 
-240 GANTE
+240 

-266 ASDGAAGD
+266 AADGVAGD
-274 EFGYCFS
+274 FFGN
-281 LSGDTL
+281 
-287 VVGVPY
+287 
-293 DEVGANTDQGSV
+293 E
-305 RVFLRSGTTW
+305 
-315 VAQATL
+315 
-321 TAADGAMQD
+321 
-330 LFGSS
+330 
-335 VSLSGDTLAVGVPGD
+335 VSLSGDTLAVGVPFD
-350 DVGAITNQGSVRLF
+350 DVGTNVNQGSVRVF
-364 VLDGTTWSAQ
+364 VRSGTSWSAQ
-374 ATLTS
+374 ATLTAS
-379 ADGAFGDSFGS
+379 DGAASDQFGYSI
-390 LPSGV
+390 

-400 TLAVAVSYDDVGANS
+400 TLAVGVPVDDVGSNVDQGSVRAFIRSGTSWSAQATLTYFYGSGGDLFGYSISLSGDTLAVGVLGDDVGANAD
-415 NQGSVRI
+415 QGSVRI

-432 RNTGHDSLVSAIA
+432 RNTGYDSLVSAIS
-445 AGYAGDR
+445 AGFAGDR

-457 PAFAEAGGIIDA
+457 PAFAEADGIVD
-469 SSRRFTFVGLEPLT
+469 SSSKRFTFVGLEPLT
-483 LPSTALMQVATGTV
+483 LSSTALMQVATGTV

-509 TVAGKLVAPSAGTLT
+509 TIAGKLVAPSAGTLT

-573 GQNRVAGDTDVF
+573 GQHRVAGDTDVF

-610 GTMTGDFNNGVL
+610 GTMTGDFNNGLL

-674 TLELTGIS
+674 TLELTGIGD
-682 AAPTQ
+682 APTQ

-698 VNAGFSTTNFLLGAL
+698 VNAGFSTSNFLLGAL

-719 TVHLVDAHGNAPGA
+719 TVHLVDAHDNAPGA
-733 GNEAIYVNSLMV
+733 GNEAIYVNSLVV

-764 IVGSVSNPAD
+764 IGGSVSNLAD
-774 IVVVPGTPPCIA
+774 VVVVPGTPPCIA
-786 DLFGDGIVN
+786 DLYVDGIVN

-801 LLAGWGACGTGT
+801 VLANWGACGAGT

-821 GQVNGADLGILLSGW
+821 GQVNGADLGIVLSGW

>member
-1 MKTPIHRSL
+1 M
-10 LASALA
+10 
-16 LLSMVLAPSVQA
+16 
-28 QTLNDLYPELATV
+28 
-41 LAADGAG
+41 
-48 ADFLGDSVSLS
+48 
-59 GDTLAVGV
+59 GV
-67 PYDDVGANADQGS
+67 HLDDVGAITNQGS
-80 VRVFVRGGSTW
+80 VRVFVRSGTSW
-91 SLQATL
+91 SAQATL
-97 TATDGAASDRFG
+97 TASDGAASDDLFG

-122 VAYDDVGANTDQGS
+122 VHLDDVGAITNQGS

-143 GTTWVAQAT
+143 GT
-152 LTASDGAAYDSF
+152 S
-164 GSSVSLSGDT
+164 
-174 LAVGVQYDDIGA
+174 
-186 ISNQGSVRV
+186 
-195 FGRIGTSWSAQA
+195 
-207 TLTVADGAM
+207 
-216 NDNFG
+216 
-221 FLVSLSGGTLV
+221 
-232 AGLPYDDL
+232 
-240 GANTE
+240 
-245 QGSVRV
+245 
-251 FVRSGTTWSAQATLT
+251 WSAQATLT
-266 ASDGAAGD
+266 ASDGAASD
-274 EFGYCFS
+274 
-281 LSGDTL
+281 
-287 VVGVPY
+287 
-293 DEVGANTDQGSV
+293 
-305 RVFLRSGTTW
+305 
-315 VAQATL
+315 
-321 TAADGAMQD
+321 D
-330 LFGSS
+330 LFGYS
-335 VSLSGDTLAVGVPGD
+335 VSLSGDTLAVGVP
-350 DVGAITNQGSVRLF
+350 N
-364 VLDGTTWSAQ
+364 
-374 ATLTS
+374 
-379 ADGAFGDSFGS
+379 
-390 LPSGV
+390 
-395 SLSGD
+395 
-400 TLAVAVSYDDVGANS
+400 DDVGANS

-432 RNTGHDSLVSAIA
+432 RNTGYDSLVSATS

-457 PAFAEAGGIIDA
+457 PAFAEVDGIVD
-469 SSRRFTFVGLEPLT
+469 SSSKRFTFVGLEPLT

-509 TVAGKLVAPSAGTLT
+509 TIAGKLVAPSAGTLT

-610 GTMTGDFNNGVL
+610 GTMTGDFNNGLL

-658 FDVAI
+658 FNVAI

-682 AAPTQ
+682 DAPTQ

-698 VNAGFSTTNFLLGAL
+698 VNAGFSTSNFLLGAL

-719 TVHLVDAHGNAPGA
+719 TVHLVDAHDNAPGA
-733 GNEAIYVNSLMV
+733 GNEAIYVNSLVV

-764 IVGSVSNPAD
+764 IGGSVSNLAD
-774 IVVVPGTPPCIA
+774 VVVVPGTPPCIA
-786 DLFGDGIVN
+786 DLYVDGIVN

-801 LLAGWGACGTGT
+801 VLANWGACGAGT
-813 CAADLNGD
+813 CASDLNGD
-821 GQVNGADLGILLSGW
+821 GQVNGADLGIVLSGW

>member
-1 MKTPIHRSL
+1 MKNPIHRSL
-10 LASALA
+10 LTAALA
-16 LLSMVLAPSVQA
+16 LVSMLLAPSVQA

-41 LAADGAG
+41 LAADGA
-48 ADFLGDSVSLS
+48 ASDRFGDSVSLSGDTLAVGVPRDGVLWNVNQGSVRIFVRSGTSWNLQLNLTPNDGEASDWFGYSVSLS

-67 PYDDVGANADQGS
+67 PYDDVGANANQGSVRVFVRSGTLWSAQATLTAADGAALDYFGSSVSLSGDTLAVGVPYDDVGVNGDQGS
-80 VRVFVRGGSTW
+80 VRVFVRSGTSW
-91 SLQATL
+91 SAQATL
-97 TATDGAASDRFG
+97 TAADGAASDYFG

-122 VAYDDVGANTDQGS
+122 VLYDDVGANADQGSVRVFVRSGTTWSLQATLTAADGAVTDYFGYSISLSGDALAVGVDTDDVRANANQGSVRVFVRRGTTWSAQATLTAAGGAASDYFGISVSLSGDTLAVGAVDDVGANTDQGS

-143 GTTWVAQAT
+143 GT
-152 LTASDGAAYDSF
+152 
-164 GSSVSLSGDT
+164 
-174 LAVGVQYDDIGA
+174 
-186 ISNQGSVRV
+186 
-195 FGRIGTSWSAQA
+195 SWS
-207 TLTVADGAM
+207 
-216 NDNFG
+216 
-221 FLVSLSGGTLV
+221 
-232 AGLPYDDL
+232 
-240 GANTE
+240 
-245 QGSVRV
+245 
-251 FVRSGTTWSAQATLT
+251 
-266 ASDGAAGD
+266 
-274 EFGYCFS
+274 
-281 LSGDTL
+281 
-287 VVGVPY
+287 
-293 DEVGANTDQGSV
+293 
-305 RVFLRSGTTW
+305 
-315 VAQATL
+315 AQATL
-321 TAADGAMQD
+321 TAADGAASD
-330 LFGSS
+330 DFGYS
-335 VSLSGDTLAVGVPGD
+335 
-350 DVGAITNQGSVRLF
+350 
-364 VLDGTTWSAQ
+364 
-374 ATLTS
+374 
-379 ADGAFGDSFGS
+379 
-390 LPSGV
+390 V

-400 TLAVAVSYDDVGANS
+400 TLAVAVPTDDVGANTD
-415 NQGSVRI
+415 QGSVRI

-432 RNTGHDSLVSAIA
+432 WNTGYDSLVSAIA

-457 PAFAEAGGIIDA
+457 PAFAEARGIIDA
-469 SSRRFTFVGLEPLT
+469 SSKRFTFVGLAPLT
-483 LPSTALMQVATGTV
+483 LSSTALMQVATGTV

-573 GQNRVAGDTDVF
+573 GQNRVAGDTDIF

-610 GTMTGDFNNGVL
+610 GTMTGQFNNGLL

-674 TLELTGIS
+674 TLELTGLS

-698 VNAGFSTTNFLLGAL
+698 VNAGFSTSNFLLGAL

-764 IVGSVSNPAD
+764 IVGSVS
-774 IVVVPGTPPCIA
+774 
-786 DLFGDGIVN
+786 
-795 GADLGI
+795 
-801 LLAGWGACGTGT
+801 
-813 CAADLNGD
+813 
-821 GQVNGADLGILLSGW
+821 
-836 GLCAD
+836 

>member
-10 LASALA
+10 LTAALA

-28 QTLNDLYPELATV
+28 QTLKDLYPELATV
-41 LAADGAG
+41 TASDGAWGDFFGYSVSRSGDTLAVG
-48 ADFLGDSVSLS
+48 APLDSVGAISQGSVRVFVRSGTSWSLQATLTASDGAVSDYFGFSVSLSGDTLAVGVPNDDVGANVDQGSVRVFVRSGTSWSLQATLTASDGASGDFFGNSVSLSGDTLAVGVRVDDLGANVNQGSVRVFVRSGTSWSAQATLIAVDGAASDYFGFSVSLS

-67 PYDDVGANADQGS
+67 PYDS
-80 VRVFVRGGSTW
+80 V
-91 SLQATL
+91 
-97 TATDGAASDRFG
+97 
-109 YSVSLSG
+109 
-116 DTLAVG
+116 
-122 VAYDDVGANTDQGS
+122 
-136 VRVFVRS
+136 
-143 GTTWVAQAT
+143 
-152 LTASDGAAYDSF
+152 
-164 GSSVSLSGDT
+164 
-174 LAVGVQYDDIGA
+174 GA
-186 ISNQGSVRV
+186 IS
-195 FGRIGTSWSAQA
+195 
-207 TLTVADGAM
+207 
-216 NDNFG
+216 
-221 FLVSLSGGTLV
+221 
-232 AGLPYDDL
+232 
-240 GANTE
+240 

-251 FVRSGTTWSAQATLT
+251 FVRSGTTWSALATLTASDGAVSDNFGTSISLSGDTLAVGVSWDDVGANVDQGSVRVFVRSGTSWSAQATLT
-266 ASDGAAGD
+266 ASDGVAND
-274 EFGYCFS
+274 QFGHS
-281 LSGDTL
+281 I
-287 VVGVPY
+287 
-293 DEVGANTDQGSV
+293 
-305 RVFLRSGTTW
+305 
-315 VAQATL
+315 
-321 TAADGAMQD
+321 
-330 LFGSS
+330 
-335 VSLSGDTLAVGVPGD
+335 SLSGDTLAVGVP
-350 DVGAITNQGSVRLF
+350 N
-364 VLDGTTWSAQ
+364 
-374 ATLTS
+374 
-379 ADGAFGDSFGS
+379 
-390 LPSGV
+390 
-395 SLSGD
+395 
-400 TLAVAVSYDDVGANS
+400 DDVGANVDQGS
-415 NQGSVRI
+415 LRVFVRSGTSWSAQAMLTASDGAAGDQFGNLVSLSDDTLAVGALFDDVGANTDQGSVRI

-432 RNTGHDSLVSAIA
+432 QNTGHDSLVSAIS

-457 PAFAEAGGIIDA
+457 RSFAEAAGIVD
-469 SSRRFTFVGLEPLT
+469 SSSKRFTFVGLEPLT

-573 GQNRVAGDTDVF
+573 GQNRVAGDTDIF

-682 AAPTQ
+682 DAPTQ

-733 GNEAIYVNSLMV
+733 GNEAIYVNSLKV

-764 IVGSVSNPAD
+764 IVGSVSSPAD
-774 IVVVPGTPPCIA
+774 VVVVPGTPPCIA
-786 DLFGDGIVN
+786 DLYGDGIVN

-801 LLAGWGACGTGT
+801 LLANWGACGTGT

-821 GQVNGADLGILLSGW
+821 GQVNGADLGIVLAGW
-836 GLCAD
+836 GVCAD